1 MASITPGYKHIPPGW
16 TGCKLS
22 CEQAAQATAKPTTPL
37 ISNGVGPSKS
47 CTALNHTP
55 HTQPYTVTCVYIKYV
70 SLYVA
75 GMEEGLLSQTPG
87 KESLNPSSE

>member
-16 TGCKLS
+16 RGRKLS

-55 HTQPYTVTCVYIKYV
+55 HTQTYTVTCVYIKYV
-70 SLYVA
+70 CVYVTE
-75 GMEEGLLSQTPG
+75 MEGGLLNQTPG
-87 KESLNPSSE
+87 ETSLNPSSK